1 MQIDPKIEKPT
12 RTMLGHVIRG
22 ELDDLETFI
31 YAVGEETYRGALA
44 LCVLASG
51 YIASDISERWPVD
64 ADLREI
70 ARRTAARTKHF
81 ELPESQVYEY
91 LSRATFAGER
101 LDEVFASAEDAS
113 AVPLMTTGTMLV
125 AFCPRDKEWWEY
137 LDTIW
142 TATETA
148 LAMDLS
154 VLPALMYRARRPPV
168 LESG

>member
-22 ELDDLETFI
+22 ELDDLEMFI

-51 YIASDISERWPVD
+51 YIALDVSERWPNE

-70 ARRTAARTKHF
+70 ARHTASSTKGF
-81 ELPESQVYEY
+81 TLDEAQVYEY
-91 LSRATFAGER
+91 LSRTTLGGER

-113 AVPLMTTGTMLV
+113 AIPLMSTGTMLL
-125 AFCPRDKEWWEY
+125 AFCPREKQWWEY

-148 LAMDLS
+148 LATELS
-154 VLPALMYRARRPPV
+154 VLPALMFRARRPPV
-168 LESG
+168 LEPR